1 MGGGALGTV
10 LGLGVVAVVID
21 MAIRLVALVVVP
33 RNRLPTAAMAWLL
46 AVFFIPVI
54 GVVLFLLIG
63 NPKLPMKRQ
72 LKQTEMNEVAADRL
86 VPVEAPE
93 EAAPVD
99 WLEPLITLN
108 RNLSGMPF
116 VDGNAG
122 ELNGDYSGSMAT
134 VAAEIDA
141 ATSYVHVEYYILNVD
156 ETTGVFFDALEAA
169 VKRGVTVRVLLD
181 HWASSHCRDYKA
193 TLERLTSM
201 GAQWR
206 LMLPVRPLHRQYQ
219 RIDLRNHRKLVV
231 IDGVV
236 AFVGSQ
242 NMIDRTYNKKSNIK
256 RGLMWQELVCRVE
269 GPVVSSI
276 DFVFA
281 TDWYMETDE
290 QLEPAELSAAKQPAQ
305 VPPTP
310 SVPTPAPAGDLG
322 CQVVPS
328 GPGFEVENNLQLFL
342 SLLYAAR
349 DRVII
354 TSPYFVPDDSML
366 RGLMAATGRGVHV
379 ELFVSELGDQAMVW
393 HAQRSYYEAL
403 LRTGLRIYRYPAPYI
418 LHAKHFSVDDDVA
431 LIGSSNMD
439 MRSFGLNSEISLLVR
454 SRSFVAQMRVVEKE
468 YRAISKELTLEEW
481 QQEPLKATVLD
492 GLARLTSALQ

>member
-1 MGGGALGTV
+1 
-10 LGLGVVAVVID
+10 

-122 ELNGDYSGSMAT
+122 ELSGDYSGSMAT

-141 ATSYVHVEYYILNVD
+141 ATTYVHVEYYILNVD
-156 ETTGVFFDALEAA
+156 ETTGVFFDALEGA

-231 IDGVV
+231 VDGAV
-236 AFVGSQ
+236 AFVGSH

-290 QLEPAELSAAKQPAQ
+290 QLEPAELTAATRPAQ
-305 VPPTP
+305 LPAGLAARLPAQLPAAQPTA
-310 SVPTPAPAGDLG
+310 VPAGDLG

-328 GPGFEVENNLQLFL
+328 GPGFQVENNLQLFL

-349 DRVII
+349 ERVII

-403 LRTGLRIYRYPAPYI
+403 LRTGLKIYRYPAPYI

-481 QQEPLKATVLD
+481 EQEPLRATVLD